1 MISPLAIF
9 FINTNISENFF
20 FKADIYRKNIM
31 KKVIRLSESQLKG
44 IIGKII
50 EEQQFQPGLNYDRQ
64 YSKSA
69 DPFKTAQ
76 SQKAV
81 VKNLAS
87 SAVRGLKEAVI
98 TIGKVTF
105 KIIITP
111 GVILFLIAGKVYK
124 VLASV
129 GKTILK
135 FISSTGKSIVSGT
148 VDISKKTVETLKAMS
163 VPIEQ
168 DAQAFGQWLSTKKD
182 QTVGILK
189 FVINSFKQFGDAV
202 WGKLLIGASAIKE
215 FSSVLGSWV
224 KDSYNSVAKEVGLAW
239 DQAVNAGR
247 DVVKGIKQGANNITN
262 DVRSAA
268 NYVGN
273 KVSSTAANIG
283 NSLASAAGSAAGYIR
298 GWLNEM
304 FERYFSMEN
313 YSTSQIL
320 SECVRYNGKV
330 IL

>member
-1 MISPLAIF
+1 
-9 FINTNISENFF
+9 
-20 FKADIYRKNIM
+20 M

-44 IIGKII
+44 IISKII
-50 EEQQFQPGLNYDRQ
+50 EEQQFQPSQNYNRNSGD
-64 YSKSA
+64 A
-69 DPFKTAQ
+69 FKAAQ
-76 SQKAV
+76 SQKTA

-87 SAVRGLKEAVI
+87 SAVKGLKEAII
-98 TIGKVTF
+98 TIGKISF
-105 KIIITP
+105 KVIIYTGAI
-111 GVILFLIAGKVYK
+111 VFLIGRGIYK
-124 VLASV
+124 VVASV
-129 GKTILK
+129 GNAILK
-135 FISSTGKSIVSGT
+135 FISSTGKAIVSGAT
-148 VDISKKTVETLKAMS
+148 DIGKKTIETLKAMS

-168 DAQAFGQWLSTKKD
+168 DAQAFGQWLSSKKD
-182 QTVGILK
+182 QSVGILK
-189 FVINSFKQFGDAV
+189 WVINSFKQFGNDV
-202 WGKLLIGASAIKE
+202 WGKLLIGAGAIKE
-215 FSSVLGSWV
+215 FSAVLGSWV
-224 KDSYNSVAKEVGLAW
+224 KDSYNTVAKEVGLAW

-247 DVVKGIKQGANNITN
+247 DVVKGIKQGASNIAK

-283 NSLASAAGSAAGYIR
+283 NSLAGAAGSAAGYIK

-320 SECVRYNGKV
+320 SECVKYNGKV